1 MTKTGP
7 GIFYDGQSARPH
19 NVTVTIT
26 PANRVFLTDDAG
38 KPVASWPCDD
48 VRMADA
54 PPGLLRMRVQTDE
67 QARLEVSDAMLAQTL
82 MQSCTYL
89 KHGDAIERSTT
100 LKIVGWSIA
109 ACVSLVLVAV
119 YGVPAIA
126 ERLVPF
132 IPYAVDQQL
141 GAGVRTSLVQQLS
154 DGKVCKP
161 EPTAQKAFLRV
172 KDKLLTHASDL
183 NGPVD
188 IVILPSSMKN
198 AFALPGGHVM
208 IMSALLEDAR
218 SADEVAGVIAHELG
232 HVAGRHSMRKL
243 VAESGLYFLLGIVLG
258 DFSGSTVLIAGS
270 RAVLNA
276 GYSRDAERDADRY
289 AIELMARADGD
300 PAAFGAMLDRISA
313 GSPFGVL
320 NILSSHPHTE
330 DRVVEIRTT
339 TDDLMGGRS
348 PDSILTEEEWRA
360 LKTYCANK
368 Q

>member
-1 MTKTGP
+1 LTKTGP

-19 NVTVTIT
+19 NVTVTVT
-26 PANRVFLTDDAG
+26 PANRVFLTDEAG
-38 KPVASWPCDD
+38 NAVASWPCDD
-48 VRMADA
+48 VRIADA
-54 PPGLLRMRVQTDE
+54 PQGLLRMRVQTDE
-67 QARLEVSDAMLAQTL
+67 QARLEVADAMLAQTL

-100 LKIVGWSIA
+100 WKIVGWSIA
-109 ACVSLVLVAV
+109 ACVSIVLVAV

-132 IPYAVDQQL
+132 IPYTVDQRL
-141 GAGVRTSLVQQLS
+141 GAGVKTSLVRQLS

-161 EPTAQKAFLRV
+161 EPAAQEAFLRLQ
-172 KDKLLTHASDL
+172 DKLLTQANDL

-208 IMSALLEDAR
+208 IMSGLLEDAR

-232 HVAGRHSMRKL
+232 HVAGRHSMQKL

-270 RAVLNA
+270 RAILNA

-289 AIELMARADGD
+289 AIELMARANGD
-300 PAAFGAMLDRISA
+300 PAAFATMLERFSA

-320 NILSSHPHTE
+320 NLLSSHPHTE
-330 DRVVEIRTT
+330 ERVIEIRTIS
-339 TDDLMGGRS
+339 DDRMAGRS
-348 PDSILTEEEWRA
+348 PASLLTEAEWGA
-360 LKTYCANK
+360 FKTYCANN